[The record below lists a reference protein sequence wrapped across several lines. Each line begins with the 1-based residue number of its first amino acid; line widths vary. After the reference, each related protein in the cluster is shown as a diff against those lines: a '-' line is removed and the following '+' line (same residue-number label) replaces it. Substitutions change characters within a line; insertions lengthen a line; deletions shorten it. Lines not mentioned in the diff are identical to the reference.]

1 MTKKKEK
8 VHKKKEELLPIGDL
22 ILESFKTE
30 PTWEPKWRLSAQV
43 IDAPTQYR
51 MTKPKMVDPVMNMMC
66 YMMTGKSLEE
76 LDNE

>member
-8 VHKKKEELLPIGDL
+8 VHKKKEELPIGDL

-43 IDAPTQYR
+43 IDSPTQYR
-51 MTKPKMVDPVMNMMC
+51 MTKPKMVDPMMNMMC